1 MNNYLMEIGGYFGV
15 SKQFYIAANNKQ
27 EATEKAKVF
36 AEKNYRDNYKLDS
49 IKCIKKCKK

>member
-1 MNNYLMEIGGYFGV
+1 MNNYMMEISGYFGV

-27 EATEKAKVF
+27 EAIEKAKIF

-49 IKCIKKCKK
+49 IQCIKKCKK